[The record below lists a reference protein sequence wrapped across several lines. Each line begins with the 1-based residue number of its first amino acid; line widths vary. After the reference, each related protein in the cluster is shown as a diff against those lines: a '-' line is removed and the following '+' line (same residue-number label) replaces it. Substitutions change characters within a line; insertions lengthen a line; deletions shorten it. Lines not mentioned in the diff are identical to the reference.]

1 MGDNRFFPKGGD
13 AMSRRVLVSEH
24 TENVPAEFFRTSADI
39 QAVKDDVS
47 NRFLKAMSEM
57 K

>member
-1 MGDNRFFPKGGD
+1 
-13 AMSRRVLVSEH
+13 MSRRVLVSEH